1 MLRIGKQ
8 IIIQIMKKVL
18 FAFASLLFVACGN
31 KVAPPEP
38 TEEEAFSV
46 NLPEYNLLGIE
57 EPKVSSDGSIS
68 LGQNLVYSIEI
79 NHPLQKDS
87 LELLQDFFIRKG
99 KAGYNGINKVIVRAY
114 LKGTKIHGMPYAS
127 MNLVGAKKD
136 IIINEGA
143 EKVEELIKKP
153 SAKKVQEVTDPLVGT
168 YFCSRTHDTYVFKS
182 DKTGFFTIQG
192 GASPSEFTWKRSGN
206 NVTIQYEAF
215 GEQKLKFDPKAKTIT
230 EKSESFGTLVF
241 NKK

>member
-1 MLRIGKQ
+1 M
-8 IIIQIMKKVL
+8 
-18 FAFASLLFVACGN
+18 ACGN
-31 KVAPPEP
+31 KVAPFEP
-38 TEEEAFSV
+38 AEEETLSV

-57 EPKVSSDGSIS
+57 EPRVSSNGSIS
-68 LGQNLVYSIEI
+68 PGENLIYSIEI
-79 NHPLQKDS
+79 DHPLQKDS
-87 LELLQDFFIRKG
+87 LEILQDFFIRKG
-99 KAGYNGINKVIVRAY
+99 KAGYKGINKVIVRAY

-143 EKVEELIKKP
+143 EKVKELIEKP
-153 SAKKVQEVTDPLVGT
+153 SAEKKQEVTDPLVGT

-182 DKTGFFTIQG
+182 DKTGFFAIQG
-192 GASPSEFTWKRSGN
+192 GGSPSEFTWKRSGN

-241 NKK
+241 NKQ